1 MAPGNPFK
9 SSGKGEGGLL
19 GAGGLRSDQWDDQ
32 ELEQPSPPSGDAAGS
47 GSTAAAA
54 NGAAAA
60 PGAAPVAAQR
70 SAAPG
75 YTAAEAPLPP
85 PPPPVATGSFLPQPP
100 PATQPP
106 TVTGVPASTAGAWGA
121 AQPAQQPGVWA
132 VSSSQFDSSGP
143 AGYPPASGYPPP
155 AGGFQPQYGGYGAPS
170 YQAQQWTGGYS
181 DQPLTYTTFEQS
193 AGAQQ
198 QPMGCWGWGEQWACF
213 IIGILIWPLWYVAV
227 CWFLFSKR
235 QSSDPRQRTPFIL
248 NCIASF
254 VFTFVWV
261 AIVVRET
268 TGGWSCDG
276 DGGWCVG

>member
-54 NGAAAA
+54 TGAAAA

-85 PPPPVATGSFLPQPP
+85 PPPPVATGSFLPPPP

-181 DQPLTYTTFEQS
+181 DQPLTCELMRVPLGWGGQSRESAAGLLSGVVQLACGPCWGASSIAACHPPAAALLADTTFEQS

-213 IIGILIWPLWYVAV
+213 IIGILIWPLW
-227 CWFLFSKR
+227 
-235 QSSDPRQRTPFIL
+235 
-248 NCIASF
+248 
-254 VFTFVWV
+254 
-261 AIVVRET
+261 
-268 TGGWSCDG
+268 
-276 DGGWCVG
+276 

>member
-19 GAGGLRSDQWDDQ
+19 GAGGLRSDDQWDDQ

-54 NGAAAA
+54 TGAAAA

-85 PPPPVATGSFLPQPP
+85 PPPPVATGSFLPP

-155 AGGFQPQYGGYGAPS
+155 AGGFQPQYGGYGAPG

-181 DQPLTYTTFEQS
+181 DQPLTCEVMRGALGWGGQSSGERSWASVWGCAACLRPLLGHLVDRCMRPTPAALLADTTFEQS
-193 AGAQQ
+193 AGLQQ

-213 IIGILIWPLWYVAV
+213 IIGILIWPLW
-227 CWFLFSKR
+227 
-235 QSSDPRQRTPFIL
+235 
-248 NCIASF
+248 
-254 VFTFVWV
+254 
-261 AIVVRET
+261 
-268 TGGWSCDG
+268 
-276 DGGWCVG
+276 